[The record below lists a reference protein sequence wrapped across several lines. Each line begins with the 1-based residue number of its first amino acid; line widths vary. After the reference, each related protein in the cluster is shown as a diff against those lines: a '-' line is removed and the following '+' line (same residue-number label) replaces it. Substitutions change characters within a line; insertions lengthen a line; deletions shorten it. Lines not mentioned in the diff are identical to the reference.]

1 MTDDALATPVAHYL
15 HASSKSRATVSSN
28 PGAPHED
35 DVWNAIVADL
45 SADPNLSRHI
55 LPAPAPPPRPSPEE
69 VLEQEPDHEDLDQ
82 TNLEETPEHFVPPD
96 PGPIQLA
103 SDAITRF
110 AWAGAL
116 GGPTFLMLATIFN
129 WGRFLS
135 GVGVLAGVGG
145 FVVLVARHR
154 DDRDDDF
161 TDGAVV

>member
-1 MTDDALATPVAHYL
+1 M
-15 HASSKSRATVSSN
+15 SSN

-45 SADPNLSRHI
+45 SSDPNLSRHVF
-55 LPAPAPPPRPSPEE
+55 PAPSASPAPLPGPEE
-69 VLEQEPDHEDLDQ
+69 EPDPIDQ

-96 PGPIQLA
+96 PGPIHLA
-103 SDAITRF
+103 SDAVTRF

-116 GGPTFLMLATIFN
+116 GGPTFVMLANIFN
-129 WGRFLS
+129 WGSFLS
-135 GVGVLAGVGG
+135 GLGVLAGVGG
-145 FVVLVARHR
+145 FVVLIARHR